1 MTDIAKQEMI
11 EKSTELIRSFGIRIA
26 ALKSC
31 PVQDDIVLSKVA
43 QNEMDMDREKGV
55 LWEISHGKT
64 ARGQNDM
71 ADTSGAARSDH
82 VDDLELSVFEVVG
95 HRHCFTGSDGDRL
108 YDILAAA
115 VRKKKP
121 TSVSFMN
128 IDTLTPAFLNAA
140 IGRLFGEFGIDE
152 LRHTLRFVCLD
163 STDRQ
168 LLKRVIDSSRDYF
181 DARTRNPRPSI
192 SPK

>member
-1 MTDIAKQEMI
+1 MERQRRDKGR
-11 EKSTELIRSFGIRIA
+11 TE
-26 ALKSC
+26 
-31 PVQDDIVLSKVA
+31 
-43 QNEMDMDREKGV
+43 N
-55 LWEISHGKT
+55 
-64 ARGQNDM
+64 M
-71 ADTSGAARSDH
+71 ADTSGAARGDR
-82 VDDLELSVFEVVG
+82 VDALELSVFEVVG
-95 HRHCFTGSDGDRL
+95 HRHCFTGSDGDKL

-140 IGRLFGEFGIDE
+140 IGRLVGEFRIDE
-152 LRHTLRFVCLD
+152 LRRTLRFVCLD

-168 LLKRVIDSSRDYF
+168 LLERVIDSSRDYF